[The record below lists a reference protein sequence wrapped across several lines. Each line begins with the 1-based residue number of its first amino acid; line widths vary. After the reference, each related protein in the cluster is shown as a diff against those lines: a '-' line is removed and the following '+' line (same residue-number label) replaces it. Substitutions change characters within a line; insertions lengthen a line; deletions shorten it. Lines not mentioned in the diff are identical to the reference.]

1 MLYHFSLDSNLFN
14 MFSLSLTTDYVHC
27 TWRNYCFLKKWCI
40 EWPAFTSIFQNIF
53 LDWGIYLATSTK
65 IRNLILENLYIYRN
79 CYYFRCTIYL
89 KMYLKIDS
97 YHRLCKS
104 FLIQAPECDIKEYL
118 IWDFEFWII
127 GNNKFCYFVLLKIL
141 RFTWVFHCAY

>member
-1 MLYHFSLDSNLFN
+1 MYVVIFWDNICFLICLIQTCFN

-27 TWRNYCFLKKWCI
+27 TWRNYRFLKKWSI

-79 CYYFRCTIYL
+79 CYYFQCTIYL

-97 YHRLCKS
+97 YHRLCKR

-127 GNNKFCYFVLLKIL
+127 ENNKFCYFV
-141 RFTWVFHCAY
+141 